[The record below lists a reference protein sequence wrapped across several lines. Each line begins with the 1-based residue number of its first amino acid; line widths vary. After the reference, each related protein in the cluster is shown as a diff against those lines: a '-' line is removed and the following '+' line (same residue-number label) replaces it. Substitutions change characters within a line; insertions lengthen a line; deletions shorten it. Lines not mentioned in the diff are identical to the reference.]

1 MSTVEQDRITR
12 ELLEKVKEPYKRILA
27 SKTLKRYPHCND
39 WFQARELA
47 HKMDAML
54 QALRGL

>member
-12 ELLEKVKEPYKRILA
+12 EILEKVKEPYKRILA
-27 SKTLKRYPHCND
+27 AKPLKRYPHCND
-39 WFQARELA
+39 WVQARELA